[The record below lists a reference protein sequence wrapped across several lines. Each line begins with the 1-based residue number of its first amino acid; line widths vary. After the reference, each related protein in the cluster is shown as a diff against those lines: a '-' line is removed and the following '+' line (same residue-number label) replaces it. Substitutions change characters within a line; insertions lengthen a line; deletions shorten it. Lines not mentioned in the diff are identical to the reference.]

1 MKKKVLIGYNY
12 ILHYRKPFFNE
23 LAKHYD
29 VTVLHSGEIS
39 VNENDDFSELIVP
52 TRKLGPFFLQRK
64 LIKECFSKEY
74 DFVILLFDV
83 RWVFTVLT
91 LLLNKALFRNKK
103 IILWGAWITKSNI
116 ANQVRMALSKMV
128 YANVYYTAEAR
139 RDFVLLG
146 LKPDNLYVANNTFDV
161 ENKSKSYEHDNKF
174 RLLFV
179 GSLDVRKNNIDLIE
193 AYKNTLEHIPENIT
207 LTFVGDGKENEVLR
221 SLVDRL
227 GIADRVDFVGRLEN
241 PLELVQYYNEALVSI
256 SYGQAGL
263 SVLQSL
269 GFGVPFITHRDAI
282 SGGEKSN
289 IKHGINGSFCDDR
302 MALEKEIIKFANDD
316 HLARNM
322 GENAYNYYSR
332 FCTIENMVQ
341 GFVDAIEHTNLSCV
355 DES

>member
-29 VTVLHSGEIS
+29 VTVLHSGEVS
-39 VNENDDFSELIVP
+39 VNENDNFSEIIVP
-52 TRKLGPFFLQRK
+52 TRQMGPFFLQKK
-64 LIKECFSKEY
+64 LIKECLSKEY

-83 RWVFTVLT
+83 RWVSTVLT
-91 LLLNKALFRNKK
+91 LLFNKVLFKHKK
-103 IILWGAWITKSNI
+103 ILLWGAWITKSNI
-116 ANQVRMALSKMV
+116 ANHVRMALSKMV
-128 YANVYYTAEAR
+128 HANVYYTAEAR
-139 RDFVLLG
+139 RDFVIRG
-146 LKPDNLYVANNTFDV
+146 LNPDNLYVANNTFDV
-161 ENKSKSYEHDNKF
+161 ENKSKAYEHENKF

-179 GSLDVRKNNIDLIE
+179 GSLDERKKNTDLIE
-193 AYKNTLEHIPENIT
+193 AYKNTLEYIPQDIT
-207 LTFVGDGKENEVLR
+207 LTFVGDGKENDVLR
-221 SLVDRL
+221 ALVNRL
-227 GIADRVDFVGRLEN
+227 GIAERVDFVGRLEN
-241 PLELVQYYNEALVSI
+241 PHDLVQYYNEALVSI

-269 GFGVPFITHRDAI
+269 GFGVPIITHRDAI

-289 IKHGINGSFCDDR
+289 IKHNINGAFCDDR
-302 MALEKEIIKFANDD
+302 MALEKEIVRFSNDG
-316 HLARNM
+316 HLARKM

-341 GFVDAIEHTNLSCV
+341 GFVDAIENTNLSCV